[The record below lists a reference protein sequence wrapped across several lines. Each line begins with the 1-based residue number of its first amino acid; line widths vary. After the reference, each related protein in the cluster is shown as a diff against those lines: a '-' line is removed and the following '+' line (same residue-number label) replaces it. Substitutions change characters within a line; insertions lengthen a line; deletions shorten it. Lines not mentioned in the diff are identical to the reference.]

1 MIYEVRV
8 LNSKGEV
15 QKILSAD
22 QVSQKFW
29 EGFRLEE
36 SQMGFRAANNANYF
50 KKSRKMRSQRVV
62 S

>member
-50 KKSRKMRSQRVV
+50 KKSRKMRSQVV